1 MSAVEGGSI
10 GRSADL
16 SSLNSGASDA
26 VAKPIDIVVELRG
39 FPSGYS
45 SAEILAGHVRIE
57 HLDSEHP
64 TLISG
69 TWTFRGTFVQT
80 IGTTLIT
87 EAGAGTGAAAV
98 VGLTSRRLI
107 FQLVESAA

>member
-1 MSAVEGGSI
+1 MSAAEGGSI
-10 GRSADL
+10 DV
-16 SSLNSGASDA
+16 SSLNSGASDEV

-39 FPSGYS
+39 YPSGYS

-69 TWTFRGTFVQT
+69 SWIFRGTYVQT

-98 VGLTSRRLI
+98 VGLTSRRLV
-107 FQLVESAA
+107 FQLVESIASTA